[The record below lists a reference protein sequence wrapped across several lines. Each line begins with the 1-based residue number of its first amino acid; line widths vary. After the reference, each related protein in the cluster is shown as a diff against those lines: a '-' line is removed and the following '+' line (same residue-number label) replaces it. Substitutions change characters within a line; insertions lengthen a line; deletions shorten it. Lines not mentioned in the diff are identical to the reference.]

1 MQGKVI
7 KGVERE
13 RKSEAFK
20 AATSHASSAFHQ
32 SGELT
37 LSRLTHVITSSEG
50 ACVFARAHVLSRL
63 HTSVNTPSRY
73 FSMCVV
79 SGREWVIF
87 FFVCVCVCVCLCVTQ
102 AHQVDLIETS
112 RWGKR
117 RKTFSTRRRSALW
130 ISKNTIQW
138 NGGGSVFALIS
149 RGFKTLP
156 SWNSSVSS
164 CLVRGKNFEGVPWSL
179 EQKPWFVCG
188 AGCSRGRGTNYWA
201 SASLQVRLKSW
212 ILMYEG
218 NWPVVKPLSCISQL
232 SIV

>member
-1 MQGKVI
+1 MTTEVSQMQGKVI

-87 FFVCVCVCVCLCVTQ
+87 FFVCVCVCVCV
-102 AHQVDLIETS
+102 
-112 RWGKR
+112 
-117 RKTFSTRRRSALW
+117 
-130 ISKNTIQW
+130 
-138 NGGGSVFALIS
+138 
-149 RGFKTLP
+149 
-156 SWNSSVSS
+156 
-164 CLVRGKNFEGVPWSL
+164 
-179 EQKPWFVCG
+179 
-188 AGCSRGRGTNYWA
+188 
-201 SASLQVRLKSW
+201 
-212 ILMYEG
+212 
-218 NWPVVKPLSCISQL
+218 
-232 SIV
+232 